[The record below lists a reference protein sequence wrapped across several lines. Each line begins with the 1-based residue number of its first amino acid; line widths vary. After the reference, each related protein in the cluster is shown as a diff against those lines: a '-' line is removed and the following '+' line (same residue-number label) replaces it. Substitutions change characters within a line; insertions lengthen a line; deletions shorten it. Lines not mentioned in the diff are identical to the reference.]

1 MKKISVI
8 VVSILS
14 CLLVGCSSSDKK
26 ASLNSTDV
34 NQKVVESENSSDNSI
49 NDEKLETKQ
58 EEKKKI

>member
-1 MKKISVI
+1 MKKVNII

-34 NQKVVESENSSDNSI
+34 NQKVVESENSSDKSI
-49 NDEKLETKQ
+49 
-58 EEKKKI
+58 